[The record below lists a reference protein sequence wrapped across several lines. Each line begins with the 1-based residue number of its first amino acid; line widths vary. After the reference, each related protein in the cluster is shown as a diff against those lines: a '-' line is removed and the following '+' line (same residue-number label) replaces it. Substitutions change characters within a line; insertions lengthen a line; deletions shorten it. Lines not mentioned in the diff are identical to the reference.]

1 MRYLLDG
8 SQARAVD
15 SYNIKELGIPSLALM
30 ERAALAVFQEAE
42 RRTEPGSRVLAV
54 CGMGNNGADGLA
66 AARMLKQRGRDVEVV
81 LCGNPE
87 NATEEHEIQL
97 AIVKKLGISVRTADN
112 EAEYPIKEGCFSL
125 IIDALFGVG
134 LKRPLAGSFATAV
147 KAMNE
152 SGVPILAV
160 DIPSGISAASGQVLG
175 GAVRAS
181 ATVTFGYEKL
191 GMVLYPGQDYCGHT
205 TVADIGFSA
214 PGWLPESTARTSGP
228 EILQKLPVR
237 PADGNKGTFGKVLVF
252 AGSCGMCGA
261 AYLSALAAYRTGAG
275 LVRIF
280 TVQENVPVLQTMLP
294 EAIVTGYD
302 RTAPDGSQAEELVR
316 WADVLVAGP
325 GLSRAPYARTL
336 LSAFLS
342 NIRIPA
348 VLDADALNLLSEDE
362 SLRGLLKDG
371 MILTPHVGE
380 MARLTGKTV
389 QEIKAAPAETAAGVR
404 DRYGVVCVLKDA
416 RTIVASENGIYVN
429 TSGNCAM
436 ATGGSGD
443 VLSGVIGG
451 LLAGGMDPAGA
462 AEAGVYLHGAAGDA
476 AAAKLGKHAVLAS
489 DIIAGIPDI
498 LKVYAPSGDSYR
510 AGGGRL

>member
-112 EAEYPIKEGCFSL
+112 EAGYPIKEGCFSL

-134 LKRPLAGSFATAV
+134 LKRPLAGSFAAAV

-191 GMVLYPGQDYCGHT
+191 GWCCIPDR
-205 TVADIGFSA
+205 I
-214 PGWLPESTARTSGP
+214 TAGTRPWRTSVFP
-228 EILQKLPVR
+228 R
-237 PADGNKGTFGKVLVF
+237 PAGFRRARPEPLDRDPAEAACAACGRKQGDFRESACVRGKLRHVRCGLSER
-252 AGSCGMCGA
+252 AGGLPHGS
-261 AYLSALAAYRTGAG
+261 GAG
-275 LVRIF
+275 
-280 TVQENVPVLQTMLP
+280 
-294 EAIVTGYD
+294 
-302 RTAPDGSQAEELVR
+302 
-316 WADVLVAGP
+316 ADL
-325 GLSRAPYARTL
+325 
-336 LSAFLS
+336 
-342 NIRIPA
+342 
-348 VLDADALNLLSEDE
+348 
-362 SLRGLLKDG
+362 
-371 MILTPHVGE
+371 
-380 MARLTGKTV
+380 
-389 QEIKAAPAETAAGVR
+389 
-404 DRYGVVCVLKDA
+404 
-416 RTIVASENGIYVN
+416 
-429 TSGNCAM
+429 
-436 ATGGSGD
+436 
-443 VLSGVIGG
+443 
-451 LLAGGMDPAGA
+451 
-462 AEAGVYLHGAAGDA
+462 
-476 AAAKLGKHAVLAS
+476 
-489 DIIAGIPDI
+489 
-498 LKVYAPSGDSYR
+498 YR
-510 AGGGRL
+510 AGKCTGASDHAAGSDRDRLRPDGARREPG